1 VTITRKQAE
10 PTDNALIHRSSDGIT
25 TSEPPPRLWMGVML
39 QIAQDKRHDL
49 APEVLKFWAKKLG
62 KIEDELICLA
72 LMSGRW
78 KYFPAIDQVLDEID
92 RIRESRRQ
100 QAVNRDW
107 ANYKAN
113 QLKAEMEGR
122 LATSEDYA
130 EMRAALRRCFGD
142 PEAKQ
147 TGKTGK

>member
-1 VTITRKQAE
+1 
-10 PTDNALIHRSSDGIT
+10 
-25 TSEPPPRLWMGVML
+25 
-39 QIAQDKRHDL
+39 
-49 APEVLKFWAKKLG
+49 
-62 KIEDELICLA
+62 
-72 LMSGRW
+72 MSGRW

-107 ANYKAN
+107 ANYKAD

-122 LATSEDYA
+122 LATAEDYA

-142 PEAKQ
+142 PEAKHK
-147 TGKTGK
+147 GK